1 MDTEKDMKRVGRRPD
16 SAKRDR
22 ILLAAQEIFSER
34 GFTAT
39 SMSAVAERA
48 AVAKLTAYRH
58 FGSKDELF
66 TAAVTA
72 RCETMLASTAEAP
85 AETLDPRAA
94 LLGFGRAFLG
104 LILHAEA
111 IAIHRLIVAERDR
124 APQLGPLF
132 HSAAIQPTQQRL
144 AALIQRLRIDVDD
157 PSLAATDLLAL
168 WRGKPML
175 PIEMGMPGWTAAE
188 IDAHVARTVDLC
200 LAGWQRLARAPDKR
214 SD

>member
-1 MDTEKDMKRVGRRPD
+1 MNAENDMKRSGRRPD
-16 SAKRDR
+16 QAKRNR

-39 SMSAVAERA
+39 SMNAVAERA
-48 AVAKLTAYRH
+48 AVSKLTAYRH

-72 RCETMLASTAEAP
+72 RCETMLAGTS
-85 AETLDPRAA
+85 ETPTQSSDARDA
-94 LLGFGRAFLG
+94 LIAFGRAFLA

-111 IAIHRLIVAERDR
+111 IAIHRLIVAEQDR

-144 AALIQRLRIDVDD
+144 AALILHLKIDVDE
-157 PSLAATDLLAL
+157 PSFAATDLLAL

-175 PIEMGMPGWTAAE
+175 LIEMGMPGWTTAE
-188 IDAHVARTVDLC
+188 IDAHVVRTVDLC
-200 LAGWQRLARAPDKR
+200 LAGWQQIAQQSRNKVD
-214 SD
+214 